1 MSNILELFNFRK
13 IKRKLKKEKEKFAD
27 KENDI
32 LVKIWDIIG
41 LLSFVFVI
49 TILVIENLKNFKV
62 ITMNFDYIY
71 KYIVLGVSILYILYT
86 LF

>member
-32 LVKIWDIIG
+32 MVKIWDIIG
-41 LLSFVFVI
+41 LLSFVFVM